1 MNKPVCTPPQ
11 LNFWII
17 CALFMIVAVSP
28 QLDLAVSAFFF
39 RDNRFYLGDWGFFPF
54 LRRGL
59 PEIFIGIAAAFGL
72 IWGWGLLRRRWLWGI
87 NTKVM
92 LLTTG
97 SMLLGPILI
106 VNGIF
111 KTFWGRARPYQI
123 IEFGGNKNFTS
134 PMVISNQCDW
144 DCSFMSGH
152 TAVIFWSLALA
163 LLLPHRYRKWGISAV
178 IILGIATGI
187 ARIAQGSHF
196 VSDVFFSA
204 TITYALIL
212 WLHFKTFW
220 GRARP
225 YQIIEFGG
233 NKNFTSPMV
242 ISNQCDW
249 DCSFMSG
256 HTAVIFWSLAL
267 ALLLPHRYR
276 KWGISAVIILGIAT
290 GIARIAQGSHFVS
303 DVFFSATITYALILW
318 LHFKLFPEQY
328 CR

>member
-111 KTFWGRARPYQI
+111 KTFWGRARPYFQPMRLGLLFHVRTHGRHLL
-123 IEFGGNKNFTS
+123 EPGSGTAASAPVPQMGNKRGYYPRNSHRNCPHS
-134 PMVISNQCDW
+134 PR
-144 DCSFMSGH
+144 
-152 TAVIFWSLALA
+152 L
-163 LLLPHRYRKWGISAV
+163 
-178 IILGIATGI
+178 
-187 ARIAQGSHF
+187 
-196 VSDVFFSA
+196 
-204 TITYALIL
+204 
-212 WLHFKTFW
+212 TF
-220 GRARP
+220 
-225 YQIIEFGG
+225 
-233 NKNFTSPMV
+233 
-242 ISNQCDW
+242 C
-249 DCSFMSG
+249 
-256 HTAVIFWSLAL
+256 L
-267 ALLLPHRYR
+267 
-276 KWGISAVIILGIAT
+276 
-290 GIARIAQGSHFVS
+290 
-303 DVFFSATITYALILW
+303 
-318 LHFKLFPEQY
+318 
-328 CR
+328 

>member
-212 WLHFKTFW
+212 WLHFK
-220 GRARP
+220 
-225 YQIIEFGG
+225 
-233 NKNFTSPMV
+233 
-242 ISNQCDW
+242 
-249 DCSFMSG
+249 
-256 HTAVIFWSLAL
+256 
-267 ALLLPHRYR
+267 
-276 KWGISAVIILGIAT
+276 
-290 GIARIAQGSHFVS
+290 
-303 DVFFSATITYALILW
+303 
-318 LHFKLFPEQY
+318 LFPEQY
-328 CR
+328 CRRNLSVSVTVRSYLLKSCSAVTLRHIFSALLRPDLPVVLHPHYGKTNCHKKNTPCFFTEGVFQN

>member
-106 VNGIF
+106 VLIRLSNSAETKILPRRWSFPTNAIGTALSCPDTRPSSSGAWLWHCCFRTGTANG
-111 KTFWGRARPYQI
+111 
-123 IEFGGNKNFTS
+123 E
-134 PMVISNQCDW
+134 
-144 DCSFMSGH
+144 
-152 TAVIFWSLALA
+152 
-163 LLLPHRYRKWGISAV
+163 
-178 IILGIATGI
+178 
-187 ARIAQGSHF
+187 
-196 VSDVFFSA
+196 
-204 TITYALIL
+204 
-212 WLHFKTFW
+212 
-220 GRARP
+220 
-225 YQIIEFGG
+225 
-233 NKNFTSPMV
+233 
-242 ISNQCDW
+242 
-249 DCSFMSG
+249 
-256 HTAVIFWSLAL
+256 
-267 ALLLPHRYR
+267 
-276 KWGISAVIILGIAT
+276 
-290 GIARIAQGSHFVS
+290 
-303 DVFFSATITYALILW
+303 
-318 LHFKLFPEQY
+318 
-328 CR
+328 

>member
-163 LLLPHRYRKWGISAV
+163 LLLPHRYRKRGISAV

-212 WLHFKTFW
+212 WLAFK
-220 GRARP
+220 
-225 YQIIEFGG
+225 I
-233 NKNFTSPMV
+233 
-242 ISNQCDW
+242 
-249 DCSFMSG
+249 
-256 HTAVIFWSLAL
+256 
-267 ALLLPHRYR
+267 
-276 KWGISAVIILGIAT
+276 
-290 GIARIAQGSHFVS
+290 
-303 DVFFSATITYALILW
+303 
-318 LHFKLFPEQY
+318 FPEQY

>member
-87 NTKVM
+87 NTNVM
-92 LLTTG
+92 LVTTG

-163 LLLPHRYRKWGISAV
+163 LLLPHRYRKRGISAV
-178 IILGIATGI
+178 IIL
-187 ARIAQGSHF
+187 S
-196 VSDVFFSA
+196 
-204 TITYALIL
+204 LI
-212 WLHFKTFW
+212 H
-220 GRARP
+220 
-225 YQIIEFGG
+225 I
-233 NKNFTSPMV
+233 
-242 ISNQCDW
+242 
-249 DCSFMSG
+249 
-256 HTAVIFWSLAL
+256 
-267 ALLLPHRYR
+267 
-276 KWGISAVIILGIAT
+276 
-290 GIARIAQGSHFVS
+290 
-303 DVFFSATITYALILW
+303 
-318 LHFKLFPEQY
+318 
-328 CR
+328 

>member
-28 QLDLAVSAFFF
+28 RLDLAVSAFFF

-134 PMVISNQCDW
+134 PMVISNQCVW
-144 DCSFMSGH
+144 DGSF
-152 TAVIFWSLALA
+152 I
-163 LLLPHRYRKWGISAV
+163 
-178 IILGIATGI
+178 
-187 ARIAQGSHF
+187 
-196 VSDVFFSA
+196 
-204 TITYALIL
+204 
-212 WLHFKTFW
+212 
-220 GRARP
+220 
-225 YQIIEFGG
+225 
-233 NKNFTSPMV
+233 
-242 ISNQCDW
+242 
-249 DCSFMSG
+249 SG

>member
-1 MNKPVCTPPQ
+1 
-11 LNFWII
+11 
-17 CALFMIVAVSP
+17 
-28 QLDLAVSAFFF
+28 
-39 RDNRFYLGDWGFFPF
+39 
-54 LRRGL
+54 
-59 PEIFIGIAAAFGL
+59 
-72 IWGWGLLRRRWLWGI
+72 
-87 NTKVM
+87 M

-163 LLLPHRYRKWGISAV
+163 LLLPHRYRK
-178 IILGIATGI
+178 
-187 ARIAQGSHF
+187 R
-196 VSDVFFSA
+196 
-204 TITYALIL
+204 
-212 WLHFKTFW
+212 
-220 GRARP
+220 
-225 YQIIEFGG
+225 
-233 NKNFTSPMV
+233 
-242 ISNQCDW
+242 
-249 DCSFMSG
+249 
-256 HTAVIFWSLAL
+256 
-267 ALLLPHRYR
+267 
-276 KWGISAVIILGIAT
+276 GISAVIILGIAT

>member
-72 IWGWGLLRRRWLWGI
+72 IWGWGLLHRRWLWGI

-111 KTFWGRARPYQI
+111 KTFWGRARPYQ
-123 IEFGGNKNFTS
+123 TVS
-134 PMVISNQCDW
+134 YT
-144 DCSFMSGH
+144 H
-152 TAVIFWSLALA
+152 LT
-163 LLLPHRYRKWGISAV
+163 LPTNSRV
-178 IILGIATGI
+178 
-187 ARIAQGSHF
+187 
-196 VSDVFFSA
+196 
-204 TITYALIL
+204 
-212 WLHFKTFW
+212 
-220 GRARP
+220 
-225 YQIIEFGG
+225 
-233 NKNFTSPMV
+233 
-242 ISNQCDW
+242 
-249 DCSFMSG
+249 
-256 HTAVIFWSLAL
+256 
-267 ALLLPHRYR
+267 
-276 KWGISAVIILGIAT
+276 
-290 GIARIAQGSHFVS
+290 
-303 DVFFSATITYALILW
+303 
-318 LHFKLFPEQY
+318 
-328 CR
+328 